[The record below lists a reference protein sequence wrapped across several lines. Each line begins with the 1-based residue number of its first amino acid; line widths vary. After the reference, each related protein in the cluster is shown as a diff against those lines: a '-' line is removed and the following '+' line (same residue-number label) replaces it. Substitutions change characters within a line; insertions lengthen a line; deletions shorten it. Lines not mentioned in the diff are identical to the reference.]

1 MYCRSKYIRTSRKYL
16 SKRNFKVP
24 AGVGVVSIKGI
35 ERILRHYIRLSK
47 SRSGFLRLENAQ
59 IAANFG
65 LIFAV
70 CISCIEVLKT
80 RKQGFETAGDP
91 HQEANLYTELR
102 YLV

>member
-1 MYCRSKYIRTSRKYL
+1 MYCRSKYIRVSRKYL

-35 ERILRHYIRLSK
+35 ERILRHYVRLSK

-65 LIFAV
+65 LTFAV
-70 CISCIEVLKT
+70 CISCTKV
-80 RKQGFETAGDP
+80 QETYMYAV
-91 HQEANLYTELR
+91 EIKC
-102 YLV
+102 

>member
-1 MYCRSKYIRTSRKYL
+1 
-16 SKRNFKVP
+16 
-24 AGVGVVSIKGI
+24 VVSIKGI

-80 RKQGFETAGDP
+80 RKNKGSRLLETLIKK
-91 HQEANLYTELR
+91 QICTQN
-102 YLV
+102 

>member
-1 MYCRSKYIRTSRKYL
+1 VSRKYL

-80 RKQGFETAGDP
+80 RKNKGSRLLETLIKK
-91 HQEANLYTELR
+91 QICTQN
-102 YLV
+102 